1 MPRSIIMREIKTLR
15 KWPKKRKMGQ
25 MHQDRG
31 SCNRHASVW
40 SSDIYDK
47 SETAVPQRKEGL
59 Q

>member
-1 MPRSIIMREIKTLR
+1 MAKE
-15 KWPKKRKMGQ
+15 KKNGSNAP
-25 MHQDRG
+25 DRG

-40 SSDIYDK
+40 SGDIYDK